1 MLRVNTFY
9 GLFVFIFV
17 LIGVAIIISGDFSIK
32 YVKDFLLII
41 SLLFIIKY
49 TFFDYPFVAET
60 AKCFYPPFSFKKCID
75 YYNFIPFK
83 TIIECTEGASIFI
96 RQVIGN
102 ICLFIPLGFSLSLYL
117 HNKKINKFKVVLLG
131 FISSVL
137 VELFQ
142 FIFAIKT
149 GFIFK
154 VVDIDDI
161 LCNTIGFCLGV
172 ICEFYIVHTLMEG
185 ILRKRSKKG

>member
-9 GLFVFIFV
+9 GLFIFIFV
-17 LIGVAIIISGDFSIK
+17 LIGVAIIIAGDFSIK

-154 VVDIDDI
+154 IVDVDDI

>member
-83 TIIECTEGASIFI
+83 TIIECTEGTSIFI

-117 HNKKINKFKVVLLG
+117 HNKKINSFRIYFIVLIIIFLG
-131 FISSVL
+131 LFFFFSILNDSSSILAISSTFL
-137 VELFQ
+137 L
-142 FIFAIKT
+142 
-149 GFIFK
+149 
-154 VVDIDDI
+154 
-161 LCNTIGFCLGV
+161 
-172 ICEFYIVHTLMEG
+172 
-185 ILRKRSKKG
+185 

>member
-9 GLFVFIFV
+9 GLFIFIFV

-49 TFFDYPFVAET
+49 TYFDYPFVAET

-142 FIFAIKT
+142 FIIAIKT

-154 VVDIDDI
+154 IVDVDDI

>member
-9 GLFVFIFV
+9 GLFIFIFV
-17 LIGVAIIISGDFSIK
+17 LIGVAILISGDFSIK

-154 VVDIDDI
+154 IVDVDDI